1 VVWERRLK
9 EGEMGAERLDEEGGG
24 GMRRREMNGMNDG
37 EERDRERQRVV
48 EIEKGNGGSEGRKA
62 GSLGNRNK

>member
-1 VVWERRLK
+1 MEK
-9 EGEMGAERLDEEGGG
+9 SET
-24 GMRRREMNGMNDG
+24 
-37 EERDRERQRVV
+37 ERDKRVV